1 VRLGTNSSNE
11 FLQNLKKKNQ
21 EIQKLYVDHIKNL
34 TKTVQIKVM
43 LGDSTVTDQSTF
55 DPQEIKNF
63 YDKIIKNL
71 RDWSIQNITI
81 TNNEDIR
88 RIFTKFE
95 IREGNYVL
103 SGHLSQ
109 QFHVLLYYK
118 PEQRVIECQKEL
130 SEIIENTKD
139 KEAELANLG
148 DQFVI
153 NKLKELGYKDF
164 DNQKLFEIFFN
175 NDEVREKIYSEIEQ
189 QSDVDFQKLS
199 KKKVELFNELDNFLM
214 ETYQTTPIL
223 IDDARLVTGEEG
235 CLCTF
240 DLEHIKN
247 KNKEGLFDS
256 KKIPQNVKQ
265 KIIERLDQ
273 IEKFLRLEKL
283 SFISEN

>member
-1 VRLGTNSSNE
+1 MRLGTDSSNE
-11 FLQNLKKKNQ
+11 FLQSLNKKNQ

-95 IREGNYVL
+95 VREGNYLL

-139 KEAELANLG
+139 KEAEIADLG

-153 NKLKELGYKDF
+153 NKLKELGYKDL

-199 KKKVELFNELDNFLM
+199 KKKIELFNELDSYLM

-247 KNKEGLFDS
+247 KIKEGLFDS

>member
-1 VRLGTNSSNE
+1 MRLGTDSSNE
-11 FLQNLKKKNQ
+11 FLQSLNKKNQ

-43 LGDSTVTDQSTF
+43 LGDSTITDQSTF

-63 YDKIIKNL
+63 YEKIIKNL
-71 RDWSIQNITI
+71 RDWSIQNTTI

-95 IREGNYVL
+95 IREGNYLL

-118 PEQRVIECQKEL
+118 PEQRVIESQKEL

-153 NKLKELGYKDF
+153 NKLKELGYKDL

-199 KKKVELFNELDNFLM
+199 KKKVELFNELDSYLM

-256 KKIPQNVKQ
+256 KKIPQDVKQ

-273 IEKFLRLEKL
+273 IEKFLRL
-283 SFISEN
+283 

>member
-1 VRLGTNSSNE
+1 MRLGTNLSNE
-11 FLQNLKKKNQ
+11 FLQSLNNKNQ

-81 TNNEDIR
+81 TNNEDLR

-95 IREGNYVL
+95 VREGNYLL

-118 PEQRVIECQKEL
+118 PEQRVLECQKEL

-139 KEAELANLG
+139 KETELANLG

-153 NKLKELGYKDF
+153 NKLKELGYKDL

-199 KKKVELFNELDNFLM
+199 KKKVELFNELDSFLM

-256 KKIPQNVKQ
+256 KKIPQIVKQ
-265 KIIERLDQ
+265 KIIERLAQ
-273 IEKFLRLEKL
+273 IEKIMRL
-283 SFISEN
+283 

>member
-1 VRLGTNSSNE
+1 MRLGTDLSNE
-11 FLQNLKKKNQ
+11 FLQSLNNKNQ

-95 IREGNYVL
+95 IREGNYIL

-118 PEQRVIECQKEL
+118 PEQRVIDCQKEL

-139 KEAELANLG
+139 KETELANLG

-153 NKLKELGYKDF
+153 NKLKELGYKDL

-199 KKKVELFNELDNFLM
+199 KKKIELFNELDSYLM

-247 KNKEGLFDS
+247 KIKEGLFDS

-273 IEKFLRLEKL
+273 IEKLLRL
-283 SFISEN
+283 

>member
-11 FLQNLKKKNQ
+11 FLQSLNKKNQ

-43 LGDSTVTDQSTF
+43 LGDSTVTDQLTF

-71 RDWSIQNITI
+71 QDWSIQNITI

-95 IREGNYVL
+95 IREGNYLL

-118 PEQRVIECQKEL
+118 PEQRVIDCQKEL

-148 DQFVI
+148 DQFII
-153 NKLKELGYKDF
+153 NKLKELGYKDL

-175 NDEVREKIYSEIEQ
+175 NDEVREKIYGEIEQ
-189 QSDVDFQKLS
+189 QSGVDFQKLS
-199 KKKVELFNELDNFLM
+199 KKKVELFNELDSYLM

-247 KNKEGLFDS
+247 KIKEGLFDS
-256 KKIPQNVKQ
+256 KKIPQNIKQ

-273 IEKFLRLEKL
+273 IEKCLRL
-283 SFISEN
+283 

>member
-1 VRLGTNSSNE
+1 MRLGTDSSNE

-95 IREGNYVL
+95 VREGNYIL

-153 NKLKELGYKDF
+153 NKLKELGYKDL

-199 KKKVELFNELDNFLM
+199 KKKVELFNELDSYLI

-256 KKIPQNVKQ
+256 KKIPQIVKQ

-273 IEKFLRLEKL
+273 IEKFLRL
-283 SFISEN
+283 

>member
-1 VRLGTNSSNE
+1 MRLGTNSSNE
-11 FLQNLKKKNQ
+11 FLQSLNKKNQ

-95 IREGNYVL
+95 IREGNYLL

-109 QFHVLLYYK
+109 QFNVLLYYK
-118 PEQRVIECQKEL
+118 PEQLVIESQKEL
-130 SEIIENTKD
+130 SKIIENTKD
-139 KEAELANLG
+139 KEVELANLG

-153 NKLKELGYKDF
+153 NKLKELGYKDL

-175 NDEVREKIYSEIEQ
+175 NDEVREKIYSEIGQ
-189 QSDVDFQKLS
+189 QSDVGFQKLS
-199 KKKVELFNELDNFLM
+199 KKKVELFNELDSYLM
-214 ETYQTTPIL
+214 ETYQTTSIL

-273 IEKFLRLEKL
+273 FEKFLRL
-283 SFISEN
+283 

>member
-1 VRLGTNSSNE
+1 MRLGTDSSNE
-11 FLQNLKKKNQ
+11 FLQNLNKKNQ
-21 EIQKLYVDHIKNL
+21 EIQKLYVDHIKNF

-43 LGDSTVTDQSTF
+43 LGDSTITDQSTF

-71 RDWSIQNITI
+71 PDWSIQNITI

-103 SGHLSQ
+103 AGHLSQ

-118 PEQRVIECQKEL
+118 PEQRVIESQKEL

-153 NKLKELGYKDF
+153 NKLKELGYKDL

-175 NDEVREKIYSEIEQ
+175 NEKIREKIYSEIEQ

-199 KKKVELFNELDNFLM
+199 KKKVDLFNELDSYLM
-214 ETYQTTPIL
+214 ETYQTTSIL

-247 KNKEGLFDS
+247 KNKEGMFDS

-273 IEKFLRLEKL
+273 IEKILRL
-283 SFISEN
+283 

>member
-1 VRLGTNSSNE
+1 MRLGTDLSNE
-11 FLQNLKKKNQ
+11 FLQSLNKKNQ

-95 IREGNYVL
+95 VREGNYLL

-130 SEIIENTKD
+130 SEIIENTRD
-139 KEAELANLG
+139 KEAEIADLG

-153 NKLKELGYKDF
+153 NKLKELGYKDL

-199 KKKVELFNELDNFLM
+199 KKKVELFNELDSFLM

-273 IEKFLRLEKL
+273 IEKFLRL
-283 SFISEN
+283 

>member
-1 VRLGTNSSNE
+1 MRLGTSSSNE
-11 FLQNLKKKNQ
+11 FLQSLNKKNQ

-95 IREGNYVL
+95 VREGNYLL

-118 PEQRVIECQKEL
+118 PEQRVLECQKEL

-139 KEAELANLG
+139 KETELANLG

-153 NKLKELGYKDF
+153 NKLKELGYKDL

-189 QSDVDFQKLS
+189 QSDVDFRKLS
-199 KKKVELFNELDNFLM
+199 KKKVELFNELDSYLM

-256 KKIPQNVKQ
+256 KKIPQIVKQ
-265 KIIERLDQ
+265 KIIERLAQ
-273 IEKFLRLEKL
+273 IEKILRL
-283 SFISEN
+283 

>member
-1 VRLGTNSSNE
+1 VRLGTDSSNE
-11 FLQNLKKKNQ
+11 FLQNLNKKNQ

-95 IREGNYVL
+95 IREGNYLL

-118 PEQRVIECQKEL
+118 PEQRVIDCQKEL

-153 NKLKELGYKDF
+153 NKLKELGYKDI

-199 KKKVELFNELDNFLM
+199 KKKVELFNELDSYLM

-256 KKIPQNVKQ
+256 KKIPQIVKQ

-273 IEKFLRLEKL
+273 IEKFLRL
-283 SFISEN
+283 

>member
-1 VRLGTNSSNE
+1 MRLGTDSSNE
-11 FLQNLKKKNQ
+11 FLQSLNKKNQ

-95 IREGNYVL
+95 VREGNYIL

-153 NKLKELGYKDF
+153 NKLKELGYKDL

-189 QSDVDFQKLS
+189 QSDVDFRKLS
-199 KKKVELFNELDNFLM
+199 KKKVELFNELDSYLM

>member
-1 VRLGTNSSNE
+1 MRLGTNAPND
-11 FLQNLKKKNQ
+11 FIQNLNKKNE
-21 EIQKLYVDHIKNL
+21 EIQRLFLDHIKNL

-43 LGDSTVTDQSTF
+43 LGDSTITDQKTF
-55 DPQEIKNF
+55 DPREIKNF
-63 YDKIIKNL
+63 FEKIIKNL
-71 RDWSIQNITI
+71 SDWKIQNISI

-95 IREGNYVL
+95 IREGNYLL
-103 SGHLSQ
+103 SGHLSV

-118 PEQRVIECQKEL
+118 PEHRVIDCQKEL
-130 SEIIENTKD
+130 ADIIENTKD
-139 KEAELANLG
+139 KEVEIANLG
-148 DQFVI
+148 DQFVL
-153 NKLKELGYKDF
+153 NKLKELGYADL

-175 NDEVREKIYSEIEQ
+175 NDEIREKIYSDIEK

-199 KKKVELFNELDNFLM
+199 QKKTDLFNELDSYLM

-247 KNKEGLFDS
+247 KNKEGLFDP
-256 KKIPQNVKQ
+256 KKIPENVKE
-265 KIIERLDQ
+265 KIIQRMDQ
-273 IEKFLRLEKL
+273 IEKFLKL
-283 SFISEN
+283 

>member
-1 VRLGTNSSNE
+1 MRLGTDSSNE
-11 FLQNLKKKNQ
+11 FLQSLNKKNQ

-43 LGDSTVTDQSTF
+43 LGDSTITDQSTF

-63 YDKIIKNL
+63 YEKIIKNL

-95 IREGNYVL
+95 IREGNYLL

-118 PEQRVIECQKEL
+118 PEQRVIESQKEL

-153 NKLKELGYKDF
+153 NKLKELGYKDL

-199 KKKVELFNELDNFLM
+199 KKKVELFNELDSYLM

-273 IEKFLRLEKL
+273 IEKILKL
-283 SFISEN
+283 

>member
-1 VRLGTNSSNE
+1 MRLGTDSSNE
-11 FLQNLKKKNQ
+11 FLQSLNKKNQ
-21 EIQKLYVDHIKNL
+21 EIQKLYVNHIKNL
-34 TKTVQIKVM
+34 IKTVQIKVM

-95 IREGNYVL
+95 IREGNYLL

-153 NKLKELGYKDF
+153 NKLKELGYKDL

-199 KKKVELFNELDNFLM
+199 KKKVELFNELDSYLM

-256 KKIPQNVKQ
+256 KKIPQIVKQ
-265 KIIERLDQ
+265 KIIERLAQ
-273 IEKFLRLEKL
+273 IEKIVRL
-283 SFISEN
+283 

>member
-1 VRLGTNSSNE
+1 MRLGTNSSNE
-11 FLQNLKKKNQ
+11 FLQSLNKKNQ

-95 IREGNYVL
+95 IREGNYIL

-139 KEAELANLG
+139 KEAEIADLG

-153 NKLKELGYKDF
+153 NKLKELGYKDL

-199 KKKVELFNELDNFLM
+199 KKKVELFNELDSYLM

-273 IEKFLRLEKL
+273 IEKFLRL
-283 SFISEN
+283 

>member
-1 VRLGTNSSNE
+1 MRLGTDSSNE
-11 FLQNLKKKNQ
+11 FLQSLNKKNQ

-95 IREGNYVL
+95 IREGNYLL

-153 NKLKELGYKDF
+153 NKLKELGYKDL

-199 KKKVELFNELDNFLM
+199 KKKVELFNELDSYLM

-247 KNKEGLFDS
+247 KNKEGMFDS

-273 IEKFLRLEKL
+273 IEKILRL
-283 SFISEN
+283 

>member
-1 VRLGTNSSNE
+1 MRLGTDSSND
-11 FLQNLKKKNQ
+11 FLQSLNKKNQ

-34 TKTVQIKVM
+34 IKTVQIKVM

-95 IREGNYVL
+95 IREGNYLL

-153 NKLKELGYKDF
+153 NKLKELGYKDL

-199 KKKVELFNELDNFLM
+199 KKKVELFNELDSFLM

-273 IEKFLRLEKL
+273 IEKFLRL
-283 SFISEN
+283 

>member
-1 VRLGTNSSNE
+1 VRLGTSSSNE
-11 FLQNLKKKNQ
+11 FLQSLNKKNQ

-95 IREGNYVL
+95 VREGNYIL

-118 PEQRVIECQKEL
+118 PEQRVLECQKEL

-139 KEAELANLG
+139 KETELANLG

-153 NKLKELGYKDF
+153 NKLKELGYKDL

-189 QSDVDFQKLS
+189 QSDVDFRKLS
-199 KKKVELFNELDNFLM
+199 KKKVELFNELDSYLM

-256 KKIPQNVKQ
+256 KKIPQIVKQ
-265 KIIERLDQ
+265 KIIERLAQ
-273 IEKFLRLEKL
+273 IEKILRL
-283 SFISEN
+283 

>member
-11 FLQNLKKKNQ
+11 FLQSLNKKNQ
-21 EIQKLYVDHIKNL
+21 EIQRLYVDHIKNL

-71 RDWSIQNITI
+71 REWSIQNITI

-95 IREGNYVL
+95 VREGNYLL

-153 NKLKELGYKDF
+153 NKLKELGYKDL

-175 NDEVREKIYSEIEQ
+175 NDEIREKIYSEIEQ

-199 KKKVELFNELDNFLM
+199 KKKVELFNELDSYLM
-214 ETYQTTPIL
+214 ETYQTTSIL

-256 KKIPQNVKQ
+256 KKIPQIVKQ

-273 IEKFLRLEKL
+273 IETFLR
-283 SFISEN
+283 F

>member
-1 VRLGTNSSNE
+1 MRLGTNSSNE
-11 FLQNLKKKNQ
+11 FLQSLNKKNQ

-118 PEQRVIECQKEL
+118 PEQRVLECQKEL

-139 KEAELANLG
+139 KEIELANLG

-153 NKLKELGYKDF
+153 NKLKELGYKDL

>member
-1 VRLGTNSSNE
+1 VRLGTDSSNE
-11 FLQNLKKKNQ
+11 FLQSLNKKNQ
-21 EIQKLYVDHIKNL
+21 EIQKLYVDHIKNF

-43 LGDSTVTDQSTF
+43 LGDSTITDQSTF

-71 RDWSIQNITI
+71 PDWSIQNITI

-95 IREGNYVL
+95 IREGNYIL

-118 PEQRVIECQKEL
+118 PEQRVIESQKEL

-153 NKLKELGYKDF
+153 NKLKELGYKDL

-175 NDEVREKIYSEIEQ
+175 NEKIREKIYSEIEQ
-189 QSDVDFQKLS
+189 HSDVDFQKLS
-199 KKKVELFNELDNFLM
+199 KKKVDLFNELDSYLM
-214 ETYQTTPIL
+214 ETYQTTSIL

-247 KNKEGLFDS
+247 KNKEGMFDS

-273 IEKFLRLEKL
+273 IEKILRL
-283 SFISEN
+283 

>member
-1 VRLGTNSSNE
+1 MRLGTNSSNE
-11 FLQNLKKKNQ
+11 FLQSLNKKNQ

-153 NKLKELGYKDF
+153 NKLKELGYKDL

-189 QSDVDFQKLS
+189 QSDVDFRKLS
-199 KKKVELFNELDNFLM
+199 KKKVELFNELDSFLM

>member
-11 FLQNLKKKNQ
+11 FLQSLNKKNQ

-71 RDWSIQNITI
+71 RDWSVQNITI

-95 IREGNYVL
+95 VREGNYLL

-139 KEAELANLG
+139 KEAEIADLG

-153 NKLKELGYKDF
+153 NKLKELGYKDL

-199 KKKVELFNELDNFLM
+199 KKKVELFNELDSFLM

-273 IEKFLRLEKL
+273 IEKFLRL
-283 SFISEN
+283 

>member
-1 VRLGTNSSNE
+1 MRLGTNSSNE
-11 FLQNLKKKNQ
+11 FLQSLNKKNQ

-95 IREGNYVL
+95 VREGNYIL

-153 NKLKELGYKDF
+153 NKLKELGYKDL

-199 KKKVELFNELDNFLM
+199 KKKVELFNELDSYLI

-256 KKIPQNVKQ
+256 KKIPQIVKQ
-265 KIIERLDQ
+265 KIIERLAQ
-273 IEKFLRLEKL
+273 IEKILRL
-283 SFISEN
+283 

>member
-1 VRLGTNSSNE
+1 VRLGTDLSNE
-11 FLQNLKKKNQ
+11 FLQSLNNKNQ

-63 YDKIIKNL
+63 YDEIIKNL

-95 IREGNYVL
+95 VREGNYIL

-118 PEQRVIECQKEL
+118 PEQRVIDCQKEL
-130 SEIIENTKD
+130 SEIIENTKN

-153 NKLKELGYKDF
+153 NKLKELGYKDL
-164 DNQKLFEIFFN
+164 DNQKLFEILFN
-175 NDEVREKIYSEIEQ
+175 NDEVRKKIYSEIEQ

-199 KKKVELFNELDNFLM
+199 KKKVELFNELDSYLM

-256 KKIPQNVKQ
+256 KKIPQIVKQ

-273 IEKFLRLEKL
+273 IENFLRL
-283 SFISEN
+283 

>member
-1 VRLGTNSSNE
+1 MRLGTDSSND
-11 FLQNLKKKNQ
+11 FLQRLNKKNE
-21 EIQKLYVDHIKNL
+21 EIRKLFLDHMKNL
-34 TKTVQIKVM
+34 IKTVQIKVM
-43 LGDSTVTDQSTF
+43 LGDSTISDQTTF

-63 YDKIIKNL
+63 FEKIIKNL
-71 RDWSIQNITI
+71 QDWEIQNITI

-95 IREGNYVL
+95 IREGNYLL
-103 SGHLSQ
+103 SGHLSV

-118 PEQRVIECQKEL
+118 PEHRVIDCQKEL
-130 SEIIENTKD
+130 SDIVENTKD
-139 KEAELANLG
+139 KEVELANLG
-148 DQFVI
+148 DQFVL
-153 NKLKELGYKDF
+153 NKLKELGYKDL
-164 DNQKLFEIFFN
+164 DDQKLFEIFFN
-175 NDEVREKIYSEIEQ
+175 NEKIREKLYNEIEQ

-199 KKKVELFNELDNFLM
+199 KKKVELFKELDSYLM

-256 KKIPQNVKQ
+256 KKIPENVKH

-273 IEKFLRLEKL
+273 IEKNLRM
-283 SFISEN
+283 

>member
-1 VRLGTNSSNE
+1 MRLGTDSSNE
-11 FLQNLKKKNQ
+11 FLQSLNKKNQ

-43 LGDSTVTDQSTF
+43 LGDSTITDQSTF

-63 YDKIIKNL
+63 YEKIIKNL

-95 IREGNYVL
+95 IREGNYLL

-118 PEQRVIECQKEL
+118 PEQRVIESQKEL

-148 DQFVI
+148 DQFVL
-153 NKLKELGYKDF
+153 NKLKELGYKDL

-175 NDEVREKIYSEIEQ
+175 DDEVREKIYSEIEQ

-199 KKKVELFNELDNFLM
+199 KKKVELFNELDSYLM

-273 IEKFLRLEKL
+273 IEKILKL
-283 SFISEN
+283 

>member
-1 VRLGTNSSNE
+1 MRLGTDSSNE
-11 FLQNLKKKNQ
+11 FLQSLNKKNQ

-95 IREGNYVL
+95 VREGNYLL

-130 SEIIENTKD
+130 SEIIENTRD
-139 KEAELANLG
+139 KEAEIADLG

-153 NKLKELGYKDF
+153 NKLKELGYKDL

-199 KKKVELFNELDNFLM
+199 KKKVELFNELDSFLM

-265 KIIERLDQ
+265 KIIERIDQ
-273 IEKFLRLEKL
+273 IEKFLRL
-283 SFISEN
+283 

>member
-1 VRLGTNSSNE
+1 VRLGTDSSND
-11 FLQNLKKKNQ
+11 FLQSLNKKNQ

-34 TKTVQIKVM
+34 IKTVQIKVM

-95 IREGNYVL
+95 IREGNYLL

-139 KEAELANLG
+139 KEAELADLG

-153 NKLKELGYKDF
+153 NKLKELGYKDL

-199 KKKVELFNELDNFLM
+199 KKKLELFNELDSFLM

-273 IEKFLRLEKL
+273 IENFLRL
-283 SFISEN
+283 